1 MNGLRRVLLSFGD
14 KIETELQLQKQINPE
29 QTDDIR
35 KNMVQSSDKQ
45 IEEKSN
51 VSVQEPVFKIEHE
64 HLESDKNKGLLM
76 INSCNCMF
84 VKSSTVHIFK

>member
-51 VSVQEPVFKIEHE
+51 VLVQEPVFKIEHE
-64 HLESDKNKGLLM
+64 HLESDKNKGLLI
-76 INSCNCMF
+76 INSCDRMF
-84 VKSSTVHIFK
+84 VKSTVHIFK